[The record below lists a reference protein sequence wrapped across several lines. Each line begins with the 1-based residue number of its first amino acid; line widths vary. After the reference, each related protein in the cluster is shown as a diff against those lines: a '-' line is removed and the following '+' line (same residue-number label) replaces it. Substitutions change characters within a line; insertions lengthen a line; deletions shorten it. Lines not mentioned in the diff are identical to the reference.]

1 MDVVNAA
8 KIKNK
13 LQNRKRNGHLNNL
26 MDPSEDPGQN
36 SGIDESAPGNAGSQR
51 FKTNN
56 NAASRGNDYL

>member
-1 MDVVNAA
+1 
-8 KIKNK
+8 
-13 LQNRKRNGHLNNL
+13 